1 MDAAVPTPAPGR
13 TTGRMEFHCRLG
25 TETGEVIEGVHAA
38 ENEAALR
45 QELEGRGLYVLAL
58 RQRGSLG
65 WSGFSSPPR
74 RRIRTREF
82 LVFNQELA
90 TLLRAGLP
98 LVQSLDIL
106 RQRMDDPAFKA
117 ILNDVHDRV
126 HAGAAL
132 SEAFEAQGH
141 VVPGIYTASLLAG
154 EKSGGLEEVIRR
166 YVDYVRVV
174 TALQR
179 KTLSALIY
187 PAVLLGLS
195 LVVVSIIVLRVVP
208 EFEAFYGGFG
218 AELPLMTRVV
228 VAVSDAARG
237 NLLLIVPGA
246 GLAAWAAWRWL
257 QRPGRAALLDRV
269 VLRVPG
275 VGSIAGR
282 FATSQMSRTLA
293 TLLGGGIPLVDA
305 IDVASRALGNRFY
318 ADQLAVAGQRVREG
332 EALAAALAAR
342 GIFPSVV
349 IRMVEV
355 GEATGALREMLT
367 SVADFFD
374 EEIDTRL
381 GRFVAVIEPVLLIV
395 MGLVIATLLVA
406 LYLPLIQLG
415 SVLS

>member
-1 MDAAVPTPAPGR
+1 
-13 TTGRMEFHCRLG
+13 MEFHCRLG
-25 TETGEVIEGVHAA
+25 TETGEVIEGVHVA
-38 ENEAALR
+38 ESEAALR
-45 QELEGRGLYVLAL
+45 QDLEARGLYVLAL
-58 RQRGSLG
+58 SRRG
-65 WSGFSSPPR
+65 WSGFSLPER

-106 RQRMDDPAFKA
+106 RQRMDDPAFRT

-132 SEAFEAQGH
+132 SEAFDAQGD
-141 VVPGIYTASLLAG
+141 VVPGMYTASLLAG

-166 YVDYVRVV
+166 YVAYVKVV

-179 KTLSALIY
+179 KTLSALVY

-195 LVVVSIIVLRVVP
+195 MVVVSIIVLNVVP

-218 AELPLMTRVV
+218 AELPWMTQVV
-228 VAVSDAARG
+228 VAISNTAR
-237 NLLLIVPGA
+237 NHFLLIVLGA
-246 GLAAWAAWRWL
+246 GAAVAAVWRWL

-269 VLRVPG
+269 VLRIPG
-275 VGSIAGR
+275 VGSIAGQ
-282 FATSQMSRTLA
+282 FATSQLSRTLA

-305 IDVASRALGNRFY
+305 IDVASRAIGNRFY
-318 ADQLAVAGQRVREG
+318 AEQLAVVGQRVREG
-332 EALAAALAAR
+332 EALAAALEAR

-374 EEIDTRL
+374 EQIETRL
-381 GRFVAVIEPVLLIV
+381 GRFVTVIEPVLLIV
-395 MGLVIATLLVA
+395 MGLVIAALLVA
-406 LYLPLIQLG
+406 LYLPLLQLG
-415 SVLS
+415 TVLS

>member
-1 MDAAVPTPAPGR
+1 
-13 TTGRMEFHCRLG
+13 MEFHCRLG
-25 TETGEVIEGVHAA
+25 TETGEVIEDVHVA
-38 ENEAALR
+38 ESEAALR
-45 QELEGRGLYVLAL
+45 QDLEARGLYVLAL
-58 RQRGSLG
+58 SRRG
-65 WSGFSSPPR
+65 WSGFSLPER

-106 RQRMDDPAFKA
+106 RQRMDDPAFRT

-132 SEAFEAQGH
+132 SEAFDAQGD
-141 VVPGIYTASLLAG
+141 VVPGMYTASLLAG

-166 YVDYVRVV
+166 YVAYVKVV

-179 KTLSALIY
+179 KTLSALVY

-195 LVVVSIIVLRVVP
+195 MVVVSIIVLNVVP

-218 AELPLMTRVV
+218 AELPWMTQVV
-228 VAVSDAARG
+228 VAVSNTAR
-237 NLLLIVPGA
+237 NHFLLIVLGA
-246 GLAAWAAWRWL
+246 GAAVAAVWRWL

-269 VLRVPG
+269 VLRIPG
-275 VGSIAGR
+275 IGSIAGQ
-282 FATSQMSRTLA
+282 FATSQLSRTLA

-305 IDVASRALGNRFY
+305 IDVASRAIGNRFY
-318 ADQLAVAGQRVREG
+318 AEQLAVVGQRVREG
-332 EALAAALAAR
+332 EALAAALEAR

-374 EEIDTRL
+374 EEIETRL
-381 GRFVAVIEPVLLIV
+381 GRFVTVIEPVLLIV
-395 MGLVIATLLVA
+395 MGLVIAALLVA
-406 LYLPLIQLG
+406 LYLPLLQLG
-415 SVLS
+415 TVLS

>member
-1 MDAAVPTPAPGR
+1 
-13 TTGRMEFHCRLG
+13 MEFHCRLG
-25 TETGEVIEGVHAA
+25 TETGEVIEGVHVA
-38 ENEAALR
+38 ESEAALR
-45 QELEGRGLYVLAL
+45 QDLEARGLYVLAL
-58 RQRGSLG
+58 SRRGSFG
-65 WSGFSSPPR
+65 WSGFSLPQR

-106 RQRMDDPAFKA
+106 RQRMDDPAFRT

-132 SEAFEAQGH
+132 SEAFDAQGD
-141 VVPGIYTASLLAG
+141 VVPGMYTASLLAG

-166 YVDYVRVV
+166 YVAYVKVV

-179 KTLSALIY
+179 KTLSALVY

-195 LVVVSIIVLRVVP
+195 MVVVSIIVLNVVP

-218 AELPLMTRVV
+218 AELPWMTQVV
-228 VAVSDAARG
+228 VAVSNTAR
-237 NLLLIVPGA
+237 NHFLLIVLGA
-246 GLAAWAAWRWL
+246 GAAVAAVWRWL

-269 VLRVPG
+269 VLRIPG
-275 VGSIAGR
+275 IGSIAGQ
-282 FATSQMSRTLA
+282 FATSQLSRTLA

-305 IDVASRALGNRFY
+305 IDVASRAIGNRFY
-318 ADQLAVAGQRVREG
+318 AEQLAVVGQRVREG
-332 EALAAALAAR
+332 EALAAALEAR

-374 EEIDTRL
+374 EQIETRL
-381 GRFVAVIEPVLLIV
+381 GRFVTVIEPVLLIV
-395 MGLVIATLLVA
+395 MGLVIAALLVA
-406 LYLPLIQLG
+406 LYLPLLQLG
-415 SVLS
+415 TVLS

>member
-1 MDAAVPTPAPGR
+1 
-13 TTGRMEFHCRLG
+13 MEFHCRLG
-25 TETGEVIEGVHAA
+25 TETGEVIESVHVA
-38 ENEAALR
+38 ESEAALR
-45 QELEGRGLYVLAL
+45 RELEAKGLYVLAL
-58 RQRGSLG
+58 RRRGSFG
-65 WSGFSSPPR
+65 WSGSLASAPR

-106 RQRMDDPAFKA
+106 RQRMEDPAFRA
-117 ILNDVHDRV
+117 VLNDVHDRV

-132 SEAFEAQGH
+132 SEAFDAQGEL
-141 VVPGIYTASLLAG
+141 VPGVYTASLLAG

-166 YVDYVRVV
+166 YVDYVKVV
-174 TALQR
+174 TALRR

-187 PAVLLGLS
+187 PAILLSLS

-208 EFEAFYGGFG
+208 EFEAFYATFA

-228 VAVSDAARG
+228 VAVSDIVRG
-237 NLLLIVPGA
+237 NLLLILPGA
-246 GLAAWAAWRWL
+246 GLAGAAAWRWL
-257 QRPGRAALLDRV
+257 KRPGRAALLDRV
-269 VLRVPG
+269 VLRIPG
-275 VGSIAGR
+275 VGSIAQR
-282 FATSQMSRTLA
+282 FATSQLSRTLA

-305 IDVASRALGNRFY
+305 LDVAARALGNRFY
-318 ADQLAVAGQRVREG
+318 ADQLARVGQGVREG

-367 SVADFFD
+367 SVADFYD
-374 EEIDTRL
+374 EELDTRL
-381 GRFVAVIEPVLLIV
+381 GRFVAIIEPVLLVV
-395 MGLVIATLLVA
+395 MGLVIAALLIA
-406 LYLPLIQLG
+406 LYLPLLQLG
-415 SVLS
+415 TVLS

>member
-1 MDAAVPTPAPGR
+1 
-13 TTGRMEFHCRLG
+13 MEFHCRLG
-25 TETGEVIEGVHAA
+25 TETGEVIEGVHVA
-38 ENEAALR
+38 ESEAALR
-45 QELEGRGLYVLAL
+45 QDLEARGLYVLAL
-58 RQRGSLG
+58 SRRG
-65 WSGFSSPPR
+65 WSGFSLPER

-106 RQRMDDPAFKA
+106 RQRMDDPAFRT

-132 SEAFEAQGH
+132 SEAFDAQGD
-141 VVPGIYTASLLAG
+141 VVPGMYTASLLAG

-166 YVDYVRVV
+166 YVAYVKVV

-179 KTLSALIY
+179 KTLSALVY

-195 LVVVSIIVLRVVP
+195 MVVVSIIVLNVVP

-218 AELPLMTRVV
+218 AELPLMTQVV
-228 VAVSDAARG
+228 VAVSNTAR
-237 NLLLIVPGA
+237 NHFLLIVLGA
-246 GLAAWAAWRWL
+246 GAAVAAVWRWL

-269 VLRVPG
+269 VLRIPG
-275 VGSIAGR
+275 IGSIAGQ
-282 FATSQMSRTLA
+282 FATSQLSRTLA

-305 IDVASRALGNRFY
+305 IDVASRAIGNRFY
-318 ADQLAVAGQRVREG
+318 AEQLAVVGQRVREG
-332 EALAAALAAR
+332 EALAAALEAR

-374 EEIDTRL
+374 EQIETRL
-381 GRFVAVIEPVLLIV
+381 GRFVTVIEPVLLIV
-395 MGLVIATLLVA
+395 MGLVIAALLVA
-406 LYLPLIQLG
+406 LYLPLLQLG
-415 SVLS
+415 TVLS

>member
-1 MDAAVPTPAPGR
+1 
-13 TTGRMEFHCRLG
+13 MEFHCRLG
-25 TETGEVIEGVHAA
+25 TETGEVIEGVHVA
-38 ENEAALR
+38 ESEAALR
-45 QELEGRGLYVLAL
+45 QELEARGLYVLAL
-58 RQRGSLG
+58 SRRGSFAG
-65 WSGFSSPPR
+65 SGLSSAPR

-90 TLLRAGLP
+90 TLLQAGLP

-106 RQRMDDPAFKA
+106 RQRMDDPGFKTV
-117 ILNDVHDRV
+117 LNDVHDRV
-126 HAGAAL
+126 HAGASL
-132 SEAFEAQGH
+132 SEAFDAQGGI
-141 VVPGIYTASLLAG
+141 VPGVYTASLLAG
-154 EKSGGLEEVIRR
+154 EKSGGLQEVIRR
-166 YVDYVRVV
+166 YVDYVKVV

-187 PAVLLGLS
+187 PVILLGLS
-195 LVVVSIIVLRVVP
+195 LIVVSIIVLRVVP

-218 AELPLMTRVV
+218 AELPLMTRMVV
-228 VAVSDAARG
+228 TVSNAARS
-237 NLLLIVPGA
+237 NLLLMVPAA
-246 GLAAWAAWRWL
+246 GLAGWAAWRWL
-257 QRPGRAALLDRV
+257 QRPGRAALLDRLI
-269 VLRVPG
+269 LRLPG

-293 TLLGGGIPLVDA
+293 TLLGGGMPLVDA
-305 IDVASRALGNRFY
+305 IDVAARALGNRFY
-318 ADQLAVAGQRVREG
+318 AEQLSVAGRRVREG

-374 EEIDTRL
+374 EEIETRL

-395 MGLVIATLLVA
+395 MGLVIAALLVA
-406 LYLPLIQLG
+406 LYLPLLQLG
-415 SVLS
+415 TVLS

>member
-1 MDAAVPTPAPGR
+1 
-13 TTGRMEFHCRLG
+13 MEFHCRLG
-25 TETGEVIEGVHAA
+25 TETGEVIEGVHVA
-38 ENEAALR
+38 ENETALR

-58 RQRGSLG
+58 SRRGSFG
-65 WSGFSSPPR
+65 WSGFSLPQR
-74 RRIRTREF
+74 RRVRTREF

-126 HAGAAL
+126 RAGAAL
-132 SEAFEAQGH
+132 SEAFDAQGE

-154 EKSGGLEEVIRR
+154 EKSGSLEEVIRR
-166 YVDYVRVV
+166 YVDYVKVV

-187 PAVLLGLS
+187 PVILLGLS
-195 LVVVSIIVLRVVP
+195 MVIVSIIVLQVVP

-218 AELPLMTRVV
+218 AELPRMTRMI
-228 VAVSDAARG
+228 VAVSNAARG
-237 NLLLIVPGA
+237 NLLLIVLGA
-246 GLAAWAAWRWL
+246 GAVVAAAWRWL

-269 VLRVPG
+269 VLRLPG
-275 VGSIAGR
+275 IGSIAGR

-318 ADQLAVAGQRVREG
+318 ADQLAVVGQRVREG
-332 EALAAALAAR
+332 EAFAAALAAR

-355 GEATGALREMLT
+355 GEATGALRDMLT

-374 EEIDTRL
+374 EEIETRL
-381 GRFVAVIEPVLLIV
+381 GRFVTIIEPVLLIV
-395 MGLVIATLLVA
+395 MGLVIAALLVA
-406 LYLPLIQLG
+406 LYLPLLQLG